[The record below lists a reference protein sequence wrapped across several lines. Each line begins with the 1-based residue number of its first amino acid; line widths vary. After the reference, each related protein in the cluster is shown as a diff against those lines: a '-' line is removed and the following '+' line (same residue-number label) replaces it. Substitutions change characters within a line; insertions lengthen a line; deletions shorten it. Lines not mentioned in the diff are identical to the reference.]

1 LSGNIAR
8 ETAQFI
14 VQEVGWEGDAADL
27 TDDYPLIDAGVL
39 DSLGLLTV
47 VAHLESKYGIAVD
60 DVEIG
65 PVHFGT
71 LSGIERYVTDK
82 RAAAA

>member
-1 LSGNIAR
+1 MAR

-14 VQEVGWEGDAADL
+14 VKEVGWEGDAAEL

-47 VAHLESKYGIAVD
+47 VAHLESRYGIVVD

-71 LSGIERYVTDK
+71 LGGIEQYVTGK
-82 RAAAA
+82 QGAAA